1 MKANDVVKGL
11 ECCIFDDCE
20 NCPHDEETACV
31 ENLHQESVDLIKSF
45 KAEIKRLE
53 ANLKE
58 ALAEIE
64 ALKQIN
70 LHCKAETA
78 KEFAERL
85 KTEKATGMNWF
96 GKEHYSVK
104 IEDIDELVKEMV
116 GASDG

>member
-45 KAEIKRLE
+45 KAEIERLE

-78 KEFAERL
+78 KEFAKFLVDKAENGVISIVDL
-85 KTEKATGMNWF
+85 PDYVIEKV
-96 GKEHYSVK
+96 GK
-104 IEDIDELVKEMV
+104 
-116 GASDG
+116 G

>member
-31 ENLHQESVDLIKSF
+31 ENLHQEAIALINSY
-45 KAEIKRLE
+45 KAENERLE

-58 ALAEIE
+58 AFAEIE
-64 ALKQIN
+64 ELKQIN

-78 KEFAERL
+78 KEFAKFLVDKAENGVIAIVDLPDYVR
-85 KTEKATGMNWF
+85 EKV
-96 GKEHYSVK
+96 GK
-104 IEDIDELVKEMV
+104 
-116 GASDG
+116 G